1 MPTNLLFIYFLLI
14 SSFCSVTLSC
24 LQVPIPLAQINPVSQ
39 TGSVASAAEEYEYT
53 IRQLVRNRTICA
65 CMSTD
70 CPRFDLILLVL
81 RRDGYAS
88 SIWSDSSEESEWVR
102 PVSLTGQCPANSVAL
117 SLPVIN
123 SATNL
128 AVVAT
133 GRAGNP
139 ALTDV
144 LGPGVDM
151 SAHPFTGKVVW
162 FVHQEAASASN

>member
-1 MPTNLLFIYFLLI
+1 M
-14 SSFCSVTLSC
+14 
-24 LQVPIPLAQINPVSQ
+24 
-39 TGSVASAAEEYEYT
+39 
-53 IRQLVRNRTICA
+53 
-65 CMSTD
+65 
-70 CPRFDLILLVL
+70 L

-102 PVSLTGQCPANSVAL
+102 PVSLTGQGPANSVAL

-133 GRAGNP
+133 GSP
-139 ALTDV
+139 TLTDV

-162 FVHQEAASASN
+162 FVHLEAASASN